1 VVNQPQGQPQVRV
14 ETMAEGQ
21 QGRTDST
28 RQATAPQQQ
37 AARPADRGP
46 QTTGAVPG
54 AQALTVSQIN
64 RLNFYNA
71 QGNELGDVERVVE
84 GPDGKQYLV
93 IGAGGFLGI
102 GEKHVPIPLERVAVR
117 GDRLVTQG
125 LTEDQIRAMQTVDR
139 NDRRFREL
147 DGNQQ
152 VQINA
157 MR

>member
-1 VVNQPQGQPQVRV
+1 
-14 ETMAEGQ
+14 MAEGQ
-21 QGRTDST
+21 QDRTEGARPQT
-28 RQATAPQQQ
+28 PQQQQ
-37 AARPADRGP
+37 AARQADSGP
-46 QTTGAVPG
+46 QVTGAVPG
-54 AQALTVSQIN
+54 STSLTVSQIS
-64 RLNFYNA
+64 RHLYNA

-84 GPDGKQYLV
+84 GSDGKQYIV

-102 GEKHVPIPLERVAVR
+102 GEKHVPIPLERVVAR

-125 LTEDQIRAMQTVDR
+125 LTEDQIRSMQTVDR

-157 MR
+157 IR